1 MQSRESE
8 VLAFCHLLHT
18 SNVYCIGSVQFC
30 ILTIEGLYRICAVPQ
45 GDHQGERMVFGRKS
59 SGKWLSD
66 QTCLVLSIL
75 TCTVGAGKSE
85 DLERWLHYIRLY
97 NRLSLTCLIRK
108 KKSMETT
115 RMAIKLAGRL

>member
-45 GDHQGERMVFGRKS
+45 GDHQGERTVFGRKS

-75 TCTVGAGKSE
+75 TWALSVLGSVKTWKDACTIL
-85 DLERWLHYIRLY
+85 DYI
-97 NRLSLTCLIRK
+97 I
-108 KKSMETT
+108 
-115 RMAIKLAGRL
+115 GFH